1 MLLYQYKESR
11 IIKNLVN
18 MTPPRETN
26 KAPITDPKEMD
37 TYEQSN
43 KKFRILPL
51 RKFSKLQEHM

>member
-1 MLLYQYKESR
+1 
-11 IIKNLVN
+11 

>member
-1 MLLYQYKESR
+1 
-11 IIKNLVN
+11 

-37 TYEQSN
+37 TYERSN

-51 RKFSKLQEHM
+51 RKFSKLQGHM